1 MYFHAIKSLF
11 PRMICPP
18 PGMILCE
25 ERAAHPSRFIRQD
38 ESPFPPDRSAV
49 VMTAHPSCAAKT
61 DVMRGK
67 AARKIPP
74 LYAIPCMRL
83 RGMCFFMKTY
93 ARRIPRAQFIF
104 PFPLT
109 TGQIVL

>member
-67 AARKIPP
+67 ATRKIPP
-74 LYAIPCMRL
+74 LYAIPCMSAGDVL
-83 RGMCFFMKTY
+83 FYGAC
-93 ARRIPRAQFIF
+93 PRSASCRHNLFCA
-104 PFPLT
+104 FPLT